1 MEAST
6 LEPLDNIDHLYKTYK
21 SHLFAIA
28 YRMLGSQSDAE
39 DMVQDLFIG
48 MYEWRHDTAINN
60 MKSYL
65 SRMMINRCLNELKSA
80 RKTRTTYV
88 GSWLPEPSVTAADN
102 NPLNSMER
110 QDTVS
115 YAFLV
120 LMEKLTPVERA
131 VFVLKEVFA
140 YEHKE
145 IAEML
150 NKSEVNCRK
159 IFSRVKKKVDLSAAD
174 NEMSITYPVEE
185 KRLVSQFI
193 NALTNG
199 NIQSL
204 VDALKED
211 VVFIADGGGNV
222 SAAINPIYNKDRVL
236 RILNALGASRFP
248 ETLAEQVSVNGGQG
262 ILLTKDGAP
271 TGVIGFEWD
280 ASTLNIKRIYLIVNP
295 DKLQHIR

>member
-1 MEAST
+1 
-6 LEPLDNIDHLYKTYK
+6 
-21 SHLFAIA
+21 
-28 YRMLGSQSDAE
+28 
-39 DMVQDLFIG
+39 
-48 MYEWRHDTAINN
+48 
-60 MKSYL
+60 
-65 SRMMINRCLNELKSA
+65 
-80 RKTRTTYV
+80 
-88 GSWLPEPSVTAADN
+88 VTAADN
-102 NPLNSMER
+102 NPLISMER

-204 VDALKED
+204 VDVLKED

-248 ETLAEQVSVNGGQG
+248 DTLAEQVSVNGGQG